1 MIAKGNDLITI
12 EEMLVIAKALS
23 DDPVFPEEDIF
34 EILNDEQVNTTRRI
48 DENQFMTI
56 IEEIRRKQNKSNEA
70 DTLLA
75 YVAMGGD
82 ADRGGFVDANNLIN
96 IIKND
101 FEMTI
106 DIEKL
111 IQEIDEDGSGAIEY
125 GEFNALLNSS

>member
-82 ADRGGFVDANNLIN
+82 ADRGGFVDANKLIN